1 MGSLQHTADFEG
13 SVITSATLGWGQLE
27 WGGKMTMQIDIR
39 QLVHS
44 LSDTLDLVGID
55 EVQHGKRVAF
65 MAWNLG
71 KAMNFSRDRLTK
83 VYHSSL
89 LHDCGVS
96 SSTVHRKLVTELDWE
111 ESEEHCI
118 RGEELLF
125 RCRLFQDLSPVI
137 RYHHTHWENIP
148 AHVDHETA
156 LISNMIYLTDRVDA
170 LIFQHGNLDVL
181 MAREPILRT
190 IETYQGTS
198 FNPSLVET
206 LKHVADSELF
216 WLSLDS
222 RHLDRYISDMEKE
235 TTQLF
240 IDDPAV
246 LEVAALFA
254 DIVDAKSTFTVE
266 HSKGVARLSKFLGT
280 LLELPGDTIV
290 KLEVAGLLHDIG
302 KLNVPDEILDKPGPL
317 TPEERA
323 VVLRHSFESYQILNA
338 IEGFKDIAE
347 WAAFHHEDLT
357 STGYP
362 FHKSPAELSVE
373 ARIIAV
379 ADVFQALVQ
388 NRPYRDSL
396 PPETVK
402 SIMTDMA
409 GNGKLD
415 AKLVLLSQSHFDQ
428 CLQHAQQKA

>member
-1 MGSLQHTADFEG
+1 
-13 SVITSATLGWGQLE
+13 
-27 WGGKMTMQIDIR
+27 MTMQIDIR

-65 MAWNLG
+65 MAWNMG
-71 KAMNFSRDRLTK
+71 QAMNFSRDLLTK
-83 VYHSSL
+83 VYHASL

-96 SSTVHRKLVTELDWE
+96 SSTVHKNLVTELDWE
-111 ESEEHCI
+111 QSEEHCV
-118 RGEELLF
+118 RGKELLS
-125 RCRLFQDLSPVI
+125 RCRLFQTLASII
-137 RYHHTHWENIP
+137 RYHHTHWEDIP
-148 AHVDHETA
+148 DHVDDETA

-170 LIFQHGNLDVL
+170 LIFQQGNSDIL
-181 MAREPILRT
+181 MAREEILET
-190 IETYQGTS
+190 IETYRGT
-198 FNPSLVET
+198 FFKPSLVET

-240 IDDPAV
+240 LDNASV

-254 DIVDAKSTFTVE
+254 DIVDAKSPFTVE
-266 HSKGVARLSKFLGT
+266 HSRGVARLSKFLGT
-280 LLELPGDTIV
+280 LLELPGDTLV

-302 KLNVPDEILDKPGPL
+302 KLNVPDEILEKPGPL
-317 TPEERA
+317 TSEERA

-338 IEGFKDIAE
+338 IEGFKEIAE

-357 STGYP
+357 GTGYP
-362 FHKSPAELSVE
+362 FHKAPAELSVE
-373 ARIIAV
+373 SRIIAV

-396 PPETVK
+396 PPKTVK

-409 GNGKLD
+409 RNGKLD
-415 AKLVLLSQSHFDQ
+415 ETLVRLSQSHFDH
-428 CLQHAQQKA
+428 CLEHAEKT